1 MDDSFSLFAKSIRQK
16 KINKNELFNNLKE
29 GNETQAKKDQYI
41 KKIIKIQK
49 IVRGHLFRI
58 QYNESLDEINT
69 KTIIEYLHD
78 KKKARIHKH
87 NIEIISFFITKYIN
101 KVRKN
106 KKKNMLY
113 EQYKIH
119 CINLIKA
126 RFRGVLVRKH
136 IKERLYLEKKAKNEI
151 LKNILGY
158 RTILILKSNTIQNLL
173 VDIAKI
179 KYQLKNL
186 DKKKDSSKIK
196 ELKNKLSK
204 NCNLFYDTYYYN
216 KENCNWAIGKR
227 TCDKW
232 NKKYFDIINKK
243 TEKDKNKSKKKNK
256 DLVNNVNN
264 GYQNYLLEFYHD
276 SDDTNENENII
287 NQNCLTS
294 ANKNTNNNST
304 MNSSI
309 KNNSI
314 KLYTSKK
321 YEENENISEFKID
334 ELKRDMNKN
343 ENLKNYREKDKE
355 KDKEIVKCKSDKNRR
370 MSFKDNNK
378 QFKKEINNIDLNNIN
393 NHLVNSSKENN
404 KYFQKEDYFKKSAK
418 NIYQQREDRPIKP
431 LKNNNVLNCENPF
444 GLRDNAFHKTTTNR
458 QTNNFRNSIHLN
470 QNYNPYE
477 RNNDMRGSMGFRYK
491 EKNNQQNDDSNNG
504 YGYGYNRINSEKLNN
519 LNFLNRDEKP
529 IGGGK
534 KIDYVAIFG
543 EEGELHF
550 DGDPFGGAKQFETN
564 KSKIHNKSN
573 STVVRKKPV
582 YDARKAIEE
591 AKLKEA
597 NETKKEKHTEF
608 REFLKE
614 IKKISKEEKLKN
626 NINAKNNNY
635 YNKDTIN
642 KKDNDDDSLVYKK
655 SYSESITKNEK
666 EIINGN
672 YIYKNNNYDE
682 DEENNDNKYR
692 EYEAKE
698 KEKDKDKKRS
708 NQREKSLNKSSN
720 QLLRKK
726 LHDLEKAP
734 APVLN
739 IKGAKSKIECWFD
752 NNSNNNG
759 TKYLEYSIKN
769 NGNSNK
775 PNGQNKLRKVLSC
788 DYDQEYLNKKLENKI
803 ENYVDKKLSQLYLK
817 IDAINDIFSIESY
830 FQQKKIKMKKFV
842 NIPYI
847 NEKNIYV
854 SNYKN
859 DTYDSLIEDINKEY
873 KNLK

>member
-1 MDDSFSLFAKSIRQK
+1 
-16 KINKNELFNNLKE
+16 
-29 GNETQAKKDQYI
+29 
-41 KKIIKIQK
+41 
-49 IVRGHLFRI
+49 
-58 QYNESLDEINT
+58 
-69 KTIIEYLHD
+69 
-78 KKKARIHKH
+78 
-87 NIEIISFFITKYIN
+87 
-101 KVRKN
+101 
-106 KKKNMLY
+106 
-113 EQYKIH
+113 
-119 CINLIKA
+119 
-126 RFRGVLVRKH
+126 
-136 IKERLYLEKKAKNEI
+136 
-151 LKNILGY
+151 
-158 RTILILKSNTIQNLL
+158 
-173 VDIAKI
+173 
-179 KYQLKNL
+179 
-186 DKKKDSSKIK
+186 
-196 ELKNKLSK
+196 
-204 NCNLFYDTYYYN
+204 
-216 KENCNWAIGKR
+216 
-227 TCDKW
+227 
-232 NKKYFDIINKK
+232 
-243 TEKDKNKSKKKNK
+243 
-256 DLVNNVNN
+256 
-264 GYQNYLLEFYHD
+264 
-276 SDDTNENENII
+276 
-287 NQNCLTS
+287 
-294 ANKNTNNNST
+294 
-304 MNSSI
+304 
-309 KNNSI
+309 
-314 KLYTSKK
+314 
-321 YEENENISEFKID
+321 
-334 ELKRDMNKN
+334 
-343 ENLKNYREKDKE
+343 
-355 KDKEIVKCKSDKNRR
+355 
-370 MSFKDNNK
+370 
-378 QFKKEINNIDLNNIN
+378 
-393 NHLVNSSKENN
+393 
-404 KYFQKEDYFKKSAK
+404 
-418 NIYQQREDRPIKP
+418 
-431 LKNNNVLNCENPF
+431 
-444 GLRDNAFHKTTTNR
+444 
-458 QTNNFRNSIHLN
+458 
-470 QNYNPYE
+470 
-477 RNNDMRGSMGFRYK
+477 
-491 EKNNQQNDDSNNG
+491 
-504 YGYGYNRINSEKLNN
+504 
-519 LNFLNRDEKP
+519 
-529 IGGGK
+529 
-534 KIDYVAIFG
+534 
-543 EEGELHF
+543 
-550 DGDPFGGAKQFETN
+550 
-564 KSKIHNKSN
+564 
-573 STVVRKKPV
+573 
-582 YDARKAIEE
+582 
-591 AKLKEA
+591 
-597 NETKKEKHTEF
+597 
-608 REFLKE
+608 LKE